1 MNKSLRYVNLNLKLH
16 VVSTSL
22 LESDTSE
29 TFSLYFTQAPLKP
42 ERSAL
47 KMYTIWCRTD
57 VYSLKLSA
65 KAFLML
71 DNPFPV
77 PFRCKLKHSSL
88 YLIQN
93 SMKITCE

>member
-16 VVSTSL
+16 VLS
-22 LESDTSE
+22 TSE
-29 TFSLYFTQAPLKP
+29 TFSLYFTQASVKP

-77 PFRCKLKHSSL
+77 PFLCKLKHSSL

-93 SMKITCE
+93 SMKITC